1 MMNDY
6 KIKNILES
14 LKEEVENG
22 KVSLREAAVE
32 LHKAGWTNFIDI
44 DATRNLL
51 KTRNV
56 TGNGNV
62 PGVSDMMGKY
72 REMKAAHPD
81 ALYIFRNGE
90 SCELYEDDAIAAS
103 GILGIATA
111 ERVDGQGKGVKELRF
126 SFRDLD
132 VYLPK
137 LIRAGNRVAVCEPNQ
152 TGSGKRVSART
163 PYGNMKRTMNC
174 LLKNGWRIT
183 GASWTRKSSR
193 LRRST
198 MPTSPG

>member
-62 PGVSDMMGKY
+62 

-152 TGSGKRVSART
+152 TGSGKRV
-163 PYGNMKRTMNC
+163 
-174 LLKNGWRIT
+174 
-183 GASWTRKSSR
+183 
-193 LRRST
+193 
-198 MPTSPG
+198 

>member
-51 KTRNV
+51 KPRNV

-90 SCELYEDDAIAAS
+90 SCELYEDDAHFGHCHRRTRRRARERRQ
-103 GILGIATA
+103 GTA
-111 ERVDGQGKGVKELRF
+111 VFF
-126 SFRDLD
+126 S
-132 VYLPK
+132 
-137 LIRAGNRVAVCEPNQ
+137 
-152 TGSGKRVSART
+152 
-163 PYGNMKRTMNC
+163 
-174 LLKNGWRIT
+174 
-183 GASWTRKSSR
+183 
-193 LRRST
+193 
-198 MPTSPG
+198 

>member
-62 PGVSDMMGKY
+62 S
-72 REMKAAHPD
+72 
-81 ALYIFRNGE
+81 
-90 SCELYEDDAIAAS
+90 
-103 GILGIATA
+103 
-111 ERVDGQGKGVKELRF
+111 
-126 SFRDLD
+126 
-132 VYLPK
+132 
-137 LIRAGNRVAVCEPNQ
+137 GNR
-152 TGSGKRVSART
+152 SD
-163 PYGNMKRTMNC
+163 
-174 LLKNGWRIT
+174 
-183 GASWTRKSSR
+183 
-193 LRRST
+193 
-198 MPTSPG
+198 

>member
-72 REMKAAHPD
+72 REMKA
-81 ALYIFRNGE
+81 
-90 SCELYEDDAIAAS
+90 
-103 GILGIATA
+103 
-111 ERVDGQGKGVKELRF
+111 
-126 SFRDLD
+126 
-132 VYLPK
+132 
-137 LIRAGNRVAVCEPNQ
+137 
-152 TGSGKRVSART
+152 
-163 PYGNMKRTMNC
+163 C
-174 LLKNGWRIT
+174 LLY
-183 GASWTRKSSR
+183 
-193 LRRST
+193 
-198 MPTSPG
+198 TSPSPRD

>member
-6 KIKNILES
+6 KVKTILES

-51 KTRNV
+51 KPRNV
-56 TGNGNV
+56 TGNGNA
-62 PGVSDMMGKY
+62 PGVFDMMGKY
-72 REMKAAHPD
+72 REMKAEHPD

-103 GILGIATA
+103 GILGIATV
-111 ERVDGQGKGVKELRF
+111 ERVDGQGKDVKELRF

-137 LIRAGNRVAVCEPNQ
+137 LIRAGNRVAVCEPNH
-152 TGSGKRVSART
+152 TGSGKRV
-163 PYGNMKRTMNC
+163 
-174 LLKNGWRIT
+174 
-183 GASWTRKSSR
+183 
-193 LRRST
+193 
-198 MPTSPG
+198 

>member
-1 MMNDY
+1 MNDY

-62 PGVSDMMGKY
+62 
-72 REMKAAHPD
+72 
-81 ALYIFRNGE
+81 LYIFRNGE

-152 TGSGKRVSART
+152 TGSGKRV
-163 PYGNMKRTMNC
+163 
-174 LLKNGWRIT
+174 
-183 GASWTRKSSR
+183 
-193 LRRST
+193 
-198 MPTSPG
+198 

>member
-1 MMNDY
+1 MNDY

-62 PGVSDMMGKY
+62 PGVSDMMG
-72 REMKAAHPD
+72 D
-81 ALYIFRNGE
+81 E
-90 SCELYEDDAIAAS
+90 SGAPGCPVHFPKR
-103 GILGIATA
+103 GIL
-111 ERVDGQGKGVKELRF
+111 
-126 SFRDLD
+126 
-132 VYLPK
+132 
-137 LIRAGNRVAVCEPNQ
+137 
-152 TGSGKRVSART
+152 
-163 PYGNMKRTMNC
+163 
-174 LLKNGWRIT
+174 
-183 GASWTRKSSR
+183 
-193 LRRST
+193 
-198 MPTSPG
+198 

>member
-32 LHKAGWTNFIDI
+32 LHKVGWTNFIDI

-152 TGSGKRVSART
+152 TGSGKRV
-163 PYGNMKRTMNC
+163 
-174 LLKNGWRIT
+174 
-183 GASWTRKSSR
+183 
-193 LRRST
+193 
-198 MPTSPG
+198 

>member
-1 MMNDY
+1 MNDY

-51 KTRNV
+51 KPRNV

-62 PGVSDMMGKY
+62 PGVRHDGKIP
-72 REMKAAHPD
+72 RDEAAHPD

-152 TGSGKRVSART
+152 TGSGKRV
-163 PYGNMKRTMNC
+163 
-174 LLKNGWRIT
+174 
-183 GASWTRKSSR
+183 
-193 LRRST
+193 
-198 MPTSPG
+198 

>member
-6 KIKNILES
+6 KVKTILES

-51 KTRNV
+51 KPRNV
-56 TGNGNV
+56 TGNGNA

-72 REMKAAHPD
+72 REMKAEHPD

-103 GILGIATA
+103 GILGIATV
-111 ERVDGQGKGVKELRF
+111 ERVDGQGKDVKELRF

-137 LIRAGNRVAVCEPNQ
+137 LIRAGNRVAVCEPNH
-152 TGSGKRVSART
+152 TGSGKRV
-163 PYGNMKRTMNC
+163 
-174 LLKNGWRIT
+174 
-183 GASWTRKSSR
+183 
-193 LRRST
+193 
-198 MPTSPG
+198 

>member
-1 MMNDY
+1 MNDY

-81 ALYIFRNGE
+81 ALYISETGNLVNCMRMMPSPLPAFWALPPPN
-90 SCELYEDDAIAAS
+90 AS
-103 GILGIATA
+103 T
-111 ERVDGQGKGVKELRF
+111 GKGKASRNCGFLFVTWTCI
-126 SFRDLD
+126 S
-132 VYLPK
+132 
-137 LIRAGNRVAVCEPNQ
+137 PN
-152 TGSGKRVSART
+152 
-163 PYGNMKRTMNC
+163 
-174 LLKNGWRIT
+174 
-183 GASWTRKSSR
+183 
-193 LRRST
+193 
-198 MPTSPG
+198 